1 MIRRTAALA
10 AAGLALLALACKDK
24 EQALLY
30 LPQPVGY
37 RDIVVSA
44 EASGAVEPI
53 LTVDVKSRASGQILQ
68 MRVETGDVVHQGDTL
83 VMVDRR
89 DPTNTFNQ
97 AQADLEVARAQLAT
111 AEAQKRRSD
120 QMFQQQ
126 LISQQDK
133 ESADLQYANANAQ
146 LVRAEVSV
154 QNARDQLADCNVLA
168 PSDGVIILKNVDA
181 GQVITSAVRDVSGG
195 TVLLKMA
202 DLSVVQVR
210 TLVDETDIGKI
221 QPGMPVTITV
231 DAYPNRPFDGVV
243 LKIEPQSTVNQN
255 VTMFPV
261 LVRIPNEQGLLR
273 PGMNAEVQIHIA
285 QRQNVLAIPNA
296 ALRTNRD
303 VSSAAQVLGLNPDD
317 VTRQLAHAD
326 SIAGPQRPL
335 AQGGQGQRSPQSA
348 SFGGATPAV
357 AQQPPAAPASRP
369 ATESASRAPAA
380 APGAPTGGAQGVAG
394 GQGFRPALPAGV
406 TQEQWDAIR
415 AKRRSGEPLTPAEST
430 IAARVRE
437 SFQRM
442 GGFGGPGNA
451 QGGQGATG
459 MTGGAP
465 GAGGTPGA
473 SGASPGSQPSWL
485 PPGVTEEQ
493 ARDIMRRGFTG
504 GTLSAEERT
513 TFNTIRARFQ
523 TMGAGGDGAGAM
535 QRRRFGAGNNFQF
548 GGSYIVF
555 VLRGGKPAPV
565 RIRTGVT
572 DMDYSEVQSGLT
584 DKDTV
589 VLLPSA
595 SLIQSQQDMKDR
607 FSRMGGGG
615 VPGMKQQTPS
625 GPTTQARPSGG
636 VGR

>member
-1 MIRRTAALA
+1 MMRRTAAVAL
-10 AAGLALLALACKDK
+10 AGLGLLGLACKNK
-24 EQALLY
+24 EQAPLY
-30 LPQPVGY
+30 LPEPVAR
-37 RDIVVSA
+37 RDIIVSA

-133 ESADLQYANANAQ
+133 ETADLQFANANAA

-168 PSDGVIILKNVDA
+168 PSDGVIIAKNVDA

-195 TVLLKMA
+195 TALLKMA

-296 ALRTNRD
+296 ALRTQRD
-303 VSSAAQVLGLNPDD
+303 VGSAAQVLGLNPQD
-317 VTRQLAHAD
+317 VMQQLAHAD
-326 SIAGPQRPL
+326 SLAGPQRQL
-335 AQGGQGQRSPQSA
+335 AQGGQDGGSRSA

-357 AQQPPAAPASRP
+357 AQQPRPQPARQQPSTAPAPTS
-369 ATESASRAPAA
+369 
-380 APGAPTGGAQGVAG
+380 PGMGQGSPTGGAPQGMGG
-394 GQGFRPALPAGV
+394 GQGFRPPLPEGV

-415 AKRRSGEPLTPAEST
+415 AKRRSGEALTPAEST

-442 GGFGGPGNA
+442 GGFGQGGPTPGA
-451 QGGQGATG
+451 QGGTPAGGAAQGA
-459 MTGGAP
+459 AASP
-465 GAGGTPGA
+465 AAAGG
-473 SGASPGSQPSWL
+473 QPSWL
-485 PPGVTEEQ
+485 PAGVTEEQ

-504 GTLSAEERT
+504 GNLSAEERA
-513 TFNTIRARFQ
+513 TFNTMRARFQ
-523 TMGAGGDGAGAM
+523 AMGGGGAATSG
-535 QRRRFGAGNNFQF
+535 RRRSFGAGNNFQF
-548 GGSYIVF
+548 GGTYIVF
-555 VLRGGKPAPV
+555 VLRGGKPTPV
-565 RIRTGVT
+565 RVRTGVT
-572 DMDYSEVQSGLT
+572 DMDYSEVASGLT
-584 DKDTV
+584 DRDTV
-589 VLLPSA
+589 LLLPSA
-595 SLIQSQQDMKDR
+595 SLLQSQQDMKDR

-625 GPTTQARPSGG
+625 GPTTQARPSNGA
-636 VGR
+636 GR

>member
-1 MIRRTAALA
+1 MIRRSAVFA
-10 AAGLALLALACKDK
+10 AAGLGLLALACKPK
-24 EQALLY
+24 EQAPLY
-30 LPQPVGY
+30 LPQSVAY

-111 AEAQKRRSD
+111 ADAQKRRSD

-133 ESADLQYANANAQ
+133 ETADLQYANANAA

-168 PSDGVIILKNVDA
+168 PSDGVIIAKNVDA

-195 TVLLKMA
+195 TALLKMA
-202 DLSVVQVR
+202 DLAVVQVR

-221 QPGMPVTITV
+221 QPGMSVTITV
-231 DAYPNRPFDGVV
+231 DAYPNRPFEGVV

-261 LVRIPNEQGLLR
+261 LVRIPNEEGLLR

-303 VSSAAQVLGLNPDD
+303 VGSAAQVLGLNPDD
-317 VTRQLAHAD
+317 VMRQLAHAD
-326 SIAGPQRPL
+326 SIAGPQRQL
-335 AQGGQGQRSPQSA
+335 AQGDRASRSGSL
-348 SFGGATPAV
+348 GGTTPAA
-357 AQQPPAAPASRP
+357 AQQPRAAPSARPSAQVPAAPA
-369 ATESASRAPAA
+369 
-380 APGAPTGGAQGVAG
+380 PGAMAQGSPTGSPQGGGSGAQGL
-394 GQGFRPALPAGV
+394 RPPLPAGV

-415 AKRRSGEPLTPAEST
+415 AKRRSGEALTPAEST
-430 IAARVRE
+430 ISARVRE
-437 SFQRM
+437 NFQRM
-442 GGFGGPGNA
+442 GGFGGQNGAPGGA
-451 QGGQGATG
+451 GATQ
-459 MTGGAP
+459 MPGGAP
-465 GAGGTPGA
+465 GAPQTAAAAPGG
-473 SGASPGSQPSWL
+473 QPSWL
-485 PPGVTEEQ
+485 PAGVTEEQ
-493 ARDIMRRGFTG
+493 ARDIMSRGYSG
-504 GTLSAEERT
+504 GTLSASERA
-513 TFNTIRARFQ
+513 TFTQLSARFRA
-523 TMGAGGDGAGAM
+523 MMNGGGANG
-535 QRRRFGAGNNFQF
+535 QPRRRFGAGNNFQF
-548 GGSYIVF
+548 GGSYVVF
-555 VLRGGKPAPV
+555 VLRNGQPAPV

-572 DMDYSEVQSGLT
+572 DMDYSEVASGLT
-584 DKDTV
+584 ERDTV
-589 VLLPSA
+589 LLLPSA
-595 SLIQSQQDMKDR
+595 SLLQSQQDMKDR
-607 FSRMGGGG
+607 FSRMGGG

-625 GPTTQARPSGG
+625 GPTTQARPAGP
-636 VGR
+636 GR

>member
-1 MIRRTAALA
+1 MMRRTAVIAV
-10 AAGLALLALACKDK
+10 AGLAVVGLACKNKD
-24 EQALLY
+24 QAPLY
-30 LPQPVGY
+30 LPELVSH
-37 RDIVVSA
+37 RDIIVSA

-133 ESADLQYANANAQ
+133 ETADLQFANANAA

-231 DAYPNRPFDGVV
+231 DAYPNRPFEGVV

-303 VSSAAQVLGLNPDD
+303 VGSAAQVLGLNPED

-326 SIAGPQRPL
+326 SLAGPQRQL
-335 AQGGQGQRSPQSA
+335 AQGGQDRGSRSS

-357 AQQPPAAPASRP
+357 AQQPRP
-369 ATESASRAPAA
+369 Q
-380 APGAPTGGAQGVAG
+380 APTRQQPSTAPQATPGVGQGGPMGGSPQGMGG
-394 GQGFRPALPAGV
+394 GQGFRPPLPEGV

-415 AKRRSGEPLTPAEST
+415 AKRRSGEALTPAEST

-437 SFQRM
+437 SFQRV
-442 GGFGGPGNA
+442 GGFGQGGPTPGA
-451 QGGQGATG
+451 QGGTPLGGAAQGA
-459 MTGGAP
+459 AASP
-465 GAGGTPGA
+465 AAAGG
-473 SGASPGSQPSWL
+473 QPSWL
-485 PPGVTEEQ
+485 PAGVTEEQ

-504 GTLSAEERT
+504 GNLSAEERA
-513 TFNTIRARFQ
+513 TFNTMRARFQ
-523 TMGAGGDGAGAM
+523 AMGAGGTNGD
-535 QRRRFGAGNNFQF
+535 RRRSFGAGNNFQF

-555 VLRGGKPAPV
+555 VLRGGQPTPV
-565 RIRTGVT
+565 RVRTGVT
-572 DMDYSEVQSGLT
+572 DLDYSEVVSGLT

-589 VLLPSA
+589 LLLPSA
-595 SLIQSQQDMKDR
+595 SLLQSQQDMKDR